1 MSTGPG
7 RDRLRELL
15 DALLDGDDGGLDA
28 AADRAASSPFH
39 FSRQLSSATGESPMA
54 IRRRVLLERAAWQLA
69 GGSSVTDAAFDA
81 GYETV
86 DGFSRAFH
94 RSYGYPPSSATAG
107 LATWL
112 PAPNGLHFHPP
123 TNLWMSASEH
133 RSDGAA
139 EVVAMLV
146 HHDVDDTSFLI
157 ERAGRLDPAE
167 HRREVAPGE
176 IPMSWVGPSPS
187 IAVTLDQL
195 LWNKEVWDA
204 AIAGR
209 DLPERGGDDPDEL
222 RRRHDVIGPRW
233 IFTVAGIASRDA
245 WSDRFVDALCLLWR
259 RHLGVTR
266 GRHRR

>member
-1 MSTGPG
+1 
-7 RDRLRELL
+7 
-15 DALLDGDDGGLDA
+15 
-28 AADRAASSPFH
+28 
-39 FSRQLSSATGESPMA
+39 MA

-233 IFTVAGIASRDA
+233 ISTVAGIASRDA
-245 WSDRFVDALCLLWR
+245 WSDRFVDALCDPPESFVLSSVVAHVIEYSAHQRQLVRSMLR
-259 RHLGVTR
+259 RLGHDVDDGDPINWLQR
-266 GRHRR
+266 DHRHGGPDVAADDEEST